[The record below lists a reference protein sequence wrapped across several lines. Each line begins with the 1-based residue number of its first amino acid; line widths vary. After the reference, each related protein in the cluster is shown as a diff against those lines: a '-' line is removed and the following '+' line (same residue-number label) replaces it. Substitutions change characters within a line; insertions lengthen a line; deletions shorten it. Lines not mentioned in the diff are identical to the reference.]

1 MMFAGNRRFELRR
14 ELGRG
19 GMGVVYEAFDTERQ
33 QPVAL
38 KMLHRNDPETI
49 VLLKQEFRSLSEIVH
64 PRLISMYELLGDEQH
79 WFFTMEF
86 VRDGRNFLDSLH
98 AQMGFIGE
106 EPKPPL
112 SLVSS
117 SSDAPTLPLVS
128 GVATAHDAPS
138 DSATIAAPPS
148 GSGEPSQMPSSG
160 ETLGPSG
167 ATVID
172 QEAEA
177 RSANP
182 PIPPNPTKRILSADQ
197 IRAVL
202 AAFRQ
207 LAEGVVALHAQG
219 KLHRD
224 LKPGNVIV
232 RGDGSVV
239 ILDFG
244 LAIARTHATVTQA
257 APGETGRSSGS
268 SSKGQISG
276 TIAYMAPE
284 QAAGLPLTEASDWYA
299 VGTMLFEALTAELP
313 FRGRSGEI
321 LIAKQSQDAPDVN
334 SRVIGLSPDLAVL
347 CNGLLQRDPAL
358 RPTAHQVLQV
368 LGGAGEAIPQ
378 IPSPEDHAAF
388 IGRAQYLQRL
398 DASFARSR
406 SRAVIAHLRGR
417 SGTGKSALMAEFA
430 RRVAERD
437 HALVFRSRCY
447 EQESVPYKT
456 MDGLADELAQWLAQQ
471 SPMEQR
477 DYRPAAAH
485 ALAQIFPVFRQVP
498 AIAAAPA
505 GQTSDLTELRRQS
518 FAALGELLRRIGEA
532 HSLVLCIDDLQ
543 WGDADGVEMLGV
555 ALSQPS
561 IRLLLIVTF
570 REEYIETSPCLR
582 ALRAFEGRTRSLAV
596 EDIPVQP
603 LNREESL
610 QLARQRSPEA
620 ADGDLEEMVRQAE
633 GNPYFLEELAYHSGP
648 ARPNSSGLR
657 LDAILW
663 SRIARLAPSEIRL
676 LETVAV
682 SGQPIRL
689 AYAQQAAGLDDVPVS
704 MLTSLRMHHLVRS
717 SGSGLRDEV
726 ETYHDRIRETV
737 LANLSHDARRDRHAT
752 LAACL
757 EASGEATSDT
767 LAVHFEAGGEPQKAG
782 QFYELAAQE
791 SAKAL
796 AFERAEEFYNKARQL
811 VSDPAARTRITER
824 LIHLN
829 TDLAR
834 FPQAYALGREALGD
848 LGLKVP
854 AKFFPPGFLAD
865 LARFWA
871 LFRGRKI
878 ESILDLPAAADPRH
892 IARITLLAAIGKAAY
907 QIRPELCIA
916 IMLKIVNDSVRL
928 GNTRDSAIGYMA
940 VGSIFL
946 GGILG
951 RYPAGYEFGQ
961 ASLQLVERYHADR
974 IRAEVNFVVGYF
986 GTSWRRPALE
996 AEQLW
1001 QVAHQAG
1008 LETGDLFHM
1017 GCASCATVMSQ
1028 FMRGVPFEQLEPLS
1042 EEYLELL
1049 TRFGLREPRS
1059 AVLAVRRTMESLKNV
1074 APGISGNASDSKETA
1089 EPAPEFGSR
1098 HFAHYAVILRMQE
1111 QVLLGEYEAAIAT
1124 GRQSAQFLSDSRG
1137 MLHSTEHYFWLALAH
1152 LAMLR
1157 NRPPV
1162 VRFVA
1167 FRPLRRDMQRFDRW
1181 AVHSPANFRAR
1192 ALVLRG
1198 ACDSVA
1204 GNSESTMAS
1213 LTEAAET
1220 ALGYNQPHI
1229 AGLATQMAAAEL
1241 ARKGETARQ
1250 KQLIAEA
1257 SDHYCRWGAQGLAAR
1272 LADALNHQLAARSPS
1287 A

>member
-1 MMFAGNRRFELRR
+1 MRFAGNRRFELRR

-98 AQMGFIGE
+98 AQMGMVE
-106 EPKPPL
+106 SAPAPSALPD
-112 SLVSS
+112 SS
-117 SSDAPTLPLVS
+117 SSDAPTRSPAS
-128 GVATAHDAPS
+128 DAATAHQAPS
-138 DSATIAAPPS
+138 DAATLAPSPS
-148 GSGEPSQMPSSG
+148 SSDEPTQMPSSS
-160 ETLGPSG
+160 ESVDPSR
-167 ATVID
+167 ATVMD
-172 QEAEA
+172 QASEA
-177 RSANP
+177 RSAP
-182 PIPPNPTKRILSADQ
+182 RVIHLARARRTLRADQ
-197 IRAVL
+197 VRPVL

-207 LAEGVVALHAQG
+207 LAEGVMALHAQG

-244 LAIARTHATVTQA
+244 LAIAKARATATPPASGDAGRT
-257 APGETGRSSGS
+257 SGS

-299 VGTMLFEALTAELP
+299 VGTMLFEALTGELP
-313 FRGRSGEI
+313 FRGRSGEM

-334 SRVIGLSPDLAVL
+334 TLVGGLAPELAAL
-347 CNGLLQRDPAL
+347 CNGLLERDPAL
-358 RPTAHQVLQV
+358 RPPALQILQI
-368 LGGAGEAIPQ
+368 LGGAAAAIPQ
-378 IPSPEDHAAF
+378 AAVAEDQAAF
-388 IGRAQYLQRL
+388 IGRAEYLQRL
-398 DASFARSR
+398 DASFKRSR
-406 SRAVIAHLRGR
+406 SHAVVAHLRGR

-430 RRVAERD
+430 RRVAER
-437 HALVFRSRCY
+437 HNALVFRSRCY

-456 MDGLADELAQWLAQQ
+456 MDGLADEVAHWLAQQ
-471 SPMEQR
+471 SPLEQR

-485 ALAQIFPVFRQVP
+485 SLTQIFPVFGQVP

-505 GQTSDLTELRRQS
+505 RPTTDLAELRRLS
-518 FAALGELLRRIGEA
+518 FAALAELLRRIGEA
-532 HSLVLCIDDLQ
+532 HPLVLCIDDLQ
-543 WGDADGVEMLGV
+543 WGDADGVEMLAV

-561 IRLLLIVTF
+561 IRLQLIVTF
-570 REEYIETSPCLR
+570 REEYVESSPCLS
-582 ALRAFEGRTRSLAV
+582 ALLAFEGRTRSLAV
-596 EDIPVQP
+596 EDIAVQP

-610 QLARQRSPEA
+610 ELARHRNPEA
-620 ADGDLEEMVRQAE
+620 PLQDLEEMVRQAE

-648 ARPNSSGLR
+648 ARPDSAGLR

-689 AYAQQAAGLDDVPVS
+689 IYAQKAAGLDDVPVS
-704 MLTSLRMHHLVRS
+704 MLTSLRMHHLLRS
-717 SGSGLRDEV
+717 SGSGLRDQV

-737 LANLSHDARRDRHAT
+737 LANLSRDARRNRHAN

-796 AFERAEEFYNKARQL
+796 AFSRAEEFYNKARQL
-811 VSDPAARTRITER
+811 AADPATRTRITER

-834 FPQAYALGREALGD
+834 FPRAYALGRDALAG
-848 LGLKVP
+848 LGLKIP

-865 LARFWA
+865 LARFWI

-878 ESILDLPAAADPRH
+878 ESILDLPGASDLQH
-892 IARITLLAAIGKAAY
+892 IGRIALLAAIGKAAY

-928 GNTRDSAIGYMA
+928 GNSRDSAIGYMA

-986 GTSWRRPALE
+986 GTSWCRPSQQ

-1017 GCASCATVMSQ
+1017 GCACCATVMSQ
-1028 FMRGVPFEQLEPLS
+1028 FMRGVPFDQLEPIA

-1059 AVLAVRRTMESLKNV
+1059 AVLAVCRMIERLKNP
-1074 APGISGNASDSKETA
+1074 APEVSGAVKSTHAGESE
-1089 EPAPEFGSR
+1089 PEFGSR
-1098 HFAHYAVILRMQE
+1098 HFAHYAVLLRMQE

-1152 LAMLR
+1152 LAILR
-1157 NRPPV
+1157 SRSPV
-1162 VRFVA
+1162 ARLVA
-1167 FRPLRRDMQRFDRW
+1167 LRRLRRDMKRFDRW
-1181 AVHSPANFRAR
+1181 ATHSPANFRAR

-1198 ACDSVA
+1198 AYEAVT
-1204 GNSESTMAS
+1204 GKSESAMAS

-1229 AGLATQMAAAEL
+1229 AGMATQMVAAEL
-1241 ARKGETARQ
+1241 ARQSETTRH
-1250 KQLIAEA
+1250 KQLIAGA
-1257 SDHYCRWGAQGLAAR
+1257 CDHYRRWGAHGLAAR
-1272 LADALNHQLAARSPS
+1272 LADAPNHELAARSPS